1 MSAKANQAAK
11 ERKARRDR
19 GVVLLERR
27 PSKQAQ
33 VLEHVT
39 ATSRVSF
46 DRASLTLESSS
57 FERLSPSKAS
67 AQKPSL

>member
-1 MSAKANQAAK
+1 MSVTANRAAKA
-11 ERKARRDR
+11 RKARRDR
-19 GVVLLERR
+19 GDVLFERR
-27 PSKQAQ
+27 PSKQAE

-57 FERLSPSKAS
+57 FERLSPTKAS
-67 AQKPSL
+67 AQKPTP